1 MTGNPQ
7 DPIREVPVTEI
18 IPPGSFSAPAR
29 HLPSPLSDHEHRLP
43 ASVIT
48 LPSRRKRSRLPW
60 LIGIVALL
68 AIIGAGTWYWW
79 TAGTPP
85 VHYKTALVDRGP
97 ITAIVTATGTVNPV
111 VSVQVGSQI
120 SGKITQLMA
129 DFNSVVAKGQ
139 VLAMI
144 DQQPFQA
151 KVSQARAALKSGRG
165 NLAKA
170 KNMAAQRKRERDRMA
185 TLRQQAFVS
194 QADLDLAETNY
205 RDAQAQV
212 EVAQAQV
219 DQAVATLASAELDL
233 GYTTIYSP
241 VNGIVVS
248 RNVDV
253 GQTVAASFQTPT
265 LFVIAQDLTQM
276 QVNANVSESDIG
288 GVAEGKS
295 ANFRVD
301 AYPKQFFEGTV
312 TQVRNAPIS
321 IQNVVTYDVVI
332 TVDNRE
338 LKLKPGMTA
347 NVTIVTAKKENPLR
361 VPSGALRFRM
371 PAVPV
376 DRKITQVWVMD
387 QEKQVRQTVIA
398 TGIADS
404 LFTEIAEGTL
414 KEGDRVILGI
424 ETPEEQTQKKLP
436 PGFDGGPRMR

>member
-1 MTGNPQ
+1 MTP
-7 DPIREVPVTEI
+7 DSRDSTRHVPVT
-18 IPPGSFSAPAR
+18 
-29 HLPSPLSDHEHRLP
+29 
-43 ASVIT
+43 
-48 LPSRRKRSRLPW
+48 
-60 LIGIVALL
+60 GIVPSQSPRPPAHHSSGDGRIVTISPKTGRPQWKTSRGGWLTAIGGVILL
-68 AIIGAGTWYWW
+68 AAVGTWYWW
-79 TAGTPP
+79 FSGTPP
-85 VHYKTALVDRGP
+85 IHFKTALVDRGP

-111 VSVQVGSQI
+111 VSVQVGSQV

-129 DFNSVVAKGQ
+129 DFNSVVTKGQ
-139 VLAMI
+139 VLATI
-144 DQQPFQA
+144 DPQPFQA
-151 KVSQARAALKSGRG
+151 RVSQASASLKSGRG

-170 KNMAAQRKRERDRMA
+170 KNMANQRKLELDRMK
-185 TLRQQAFVS
+185 TLLRQQFVS
-194 QADLDLAETNY
+194 QADLDLAATNF

-241 VNGIVVS
+241 VNGSVVS

-265 LFVIAQDLTQM
+265 LFVIAQNLTQM
-276 QVNANVSESDIG
+276 QVDTNVSESDIG
-288 GVAEGKS
+288 GVAEGKPAS
-295 ANFRVD
+295 FRVD

-347 NVTIVTAKKENPLR
+347 NVTIVTAKKDNPLR
-361 VPSGALRFRM
+361 VPNGALRFRM
-371 PAVPV
+371 PGIPV
-376 DRKITQVWVMD
+376 DRKVTQVWVID
-387 QEKQVRQTVIA
+387 HEEQVHQTAIT

-404 LFTEIAEGTL
+404 LFTEITEGVL
-414 KEGDRVILGI
+414 KEGDPVILGI

-436 PGFDGGPRMR
+436 PGFEGGPRMR

>member
-7 DPIREVPVTEI
+7 DPIHEVPVTEI
-18 IPPGSFSAPAR
+18 LPPGSSSATA
-29 HLPSPLSDHEHRLP
+29 PSSSSPSSSHAHRLP
-43 ASVIT
+43 AS
-48 LPSRRKRSRLPW
+48 LPLLSSRRTGRRLSW
-60 LIGIVALL
+60 FISILTLL
-68 AIIGAGTWYWW
+68 AIVGIGAWYWW
-79 TAGTPP
+79 TAGAPP
-85 VHYKTALVDRGP
+85 VQYKTALVDRGP
-97 ITAIVTATGTVNPV
+97 ITSIVTATGTVNPV
-111 VSVQVGSQI
+111 VSVQVGSQV

-129 DFNSVVAKGQ
+129 DFNSVVTKGH
-139 VLAMI
+139 VLATI
-144 DQQPFQA
+144 DPQPFQA
-151 KVSQARAALKSGRG
+151 RVSQARASLKSGRG

-170 KNMAAQRKRERDRMA
+170 KNMVNQRKLELDRM
-185 TLRQQAFVS
+185 TTLLRQQFVS
-194 QADLDLAETNY
+194 QADLDLAATNF
-205 RDAQAQV
+205 RDAKAQV

-233 GYTTIYSP
+233 GYTMIYSP

-265 LFVIAQDLTQM
+265 LFVIAQNLTQM
-276 QVNANVSESDIG
+276 QVDTNVSESDIG
-288 GVAEGKS
+288 GVAEGKP

-301 AYPKQFFEGTV
+301 AYPKQFFEGAV

-347 NVTIVTAKKENPLR
+347 NVTIVTDKKDNPLR
-361 VPSGALRFRM
+361 VPNGALRFRM
-371 PAVPV
+371 PAVTV
-376 DRKITQVWVMD
+376 DRKVTQVWVMD
-387 QEKQVRQTVIA
+387 QGKQVRQMAVT

-404 LFTEIAEGTL
+404 LFTEVTEGTL
-414 KEGDRVILGI
+414 KEGDTVILGI
-424 ETPEEQTQKKLP
+424 ETPEEQAQKKLP

>member
-1 MTGNPQ
+1 MTSNPQ
-7 DPIREVPVTEI
+7 DPTREVPVTEI
-18 IPPGSFSAPAR
+18 IPPGSSSAPAR
-29 HLPSPLSDHEHRLP
+29 HSTSASSDHKHQFPASLPVLPSPRTGP
-43 ASVIT
+43 R
-48 LPSRRKRSRLPW
+48 PPW
-60 LIGIVALL
+60 LIGIVILL
-68 AIIGAGTWYWW
+68 TVIGAGTWYWW
-79 TAGTPP
+79 TAGIQP

-111 VSVQVGSQI
+111 VSVQVGSQV

-129 DFNSVVAKGQ
+129 DFNSVVTKGQ
-139 VLAMI
+139 VLATI
-144 DQQPFQA
+144 DPQPFQA
-151 KVSQARAALKSGRG
+151 RVSQARASLKSGHG

-170 KNMAAQRKRERDRMA
+170 KNMANQRKLELDRMK
-185 TLRQQAFVS
+185 TLLRQQFVS
-194 QADLDLAETNY
+194 QADLDLAATNF

-212 EVAQAQV
+212 EVAQAQM
-219 DQAVATLASAELDL
+219 DQAVATFSSAKLDL

-265 LFVIAQDLTQM
+265 LFVIAQNLTQM
-276 QVNANVSESDIG
+276 QVDANVSESDIG
-288 GVAEGKS
+288 GLAEGKP

-332 TVDNRE
+332 TVDNQD

-361 VPSGALRFRM
+361 VPNGALRFRM
-371 PAVPV
+371 PGVPV
-376 DRKITQVWVMD
+376 DRKVTQVWVMD
-387 QEKQVRQTVIA
+387 QAKQVRQTAIT

-404 LFTEIAEGTL
+404 LSTEIAEGVL
-414 KEGDRVILGI
+414 KEGDQVILGI
-424 ETPEEQTQKKLP
+424 ETPEEQAQKKLP
-436 PGFDGGPRMR
+436 PGFESGPRMR

>member
-1 MTGNPQ
+1 MTSHPQ
-7 DPIREVPVTEI
+7 DPIRQVPVTEI
-18 IPPGSFSAPAR
+18 IPHGSPSAPAR
-29 HLPSPLSDHEHRLP
+29 HSSSTSSDHEHRLP
-43 ASVIT
+43 AT
-48 LPSRRKRSRLPW
+48 LPLFPSPRPRPRLPW
-60 LIGIVALL
+60 LLGSVTLL
-68 AIIGAGTWYWW
+68 AIIATGAWYWW
-79 TAGTPP
+79 TARTPP

-111 VSVQVGSQI
+111 VSVQVGSQV

-129 DFNSVVAKGQ
+129 DFNSVVSKGQ

-151 KVSQARAALKSGRG
+151 RVGQARASLKSGRG

-170 KNMAAQRKRERDRMA
+170 KNMANQRKLELDRMA
-185 TLRQQAFVS
+185 ALRRQQFVS
-194 QADLDLAETNY
+194 QADLDLAATNF

-276 QVNANVSESDIG
+276 QVNANVSEADIG
-288 GVAEGKS
+288 GVTEGKQ

-347 NVTIVTAKKENPLR
+347 NVTIVTAKKEHPLR
-361 VPSGALRFRM
+361 VPNGALRFRM
-371 PAVPV
+371 PGVPV
-376 DRKITQVWVMD
+376 DRKVTQVWVMD
-387 QEKQVRQTVIA
+387 QAKQARQTVV
-398 TGIADS
+398 TTDIADS
-404 LFTEIAEGTL
+404 LFTEIAEGAL
-414 KEGDRVILGI
+414 KEGDTVILGI
-424 ETPEEQTQKKLP
+424 ETPEERAQKKLP

>member
-1 MTGNPQ
+1 MTSYPQ
-7 DPIREVPVTEI
+7 DPVREVPVTEI
-18 IPPGSFSAPAR
+18 IPHGSSSAPA
-29 HLPSPLSDHEHRLP
+29 HHSSSASSGYEHRLP
-43 ASVIT
+43 AS
-48 LPSRRKRSRLPW
+48 LPLPPSPRTRPRLPW
-60 LIGIVALL
+60 LIGIVTLL
-68 AIIGAGTWYWW
+68 AIIVAGTWYWW
-79 TAGTPP
+79 TAGPP
-85 VHYKTALVDRGP
+85 SVHYKTALVDRGP

-120 SGKITQLMA
+120 SGKITSLMV
-129 DFNSVVAKGQ
+129 DFNSVVTKGQ
-139 VLAMI
+139 VLATI

-151 KVSQARAALKSGRG
+151 RVSQARAALKSGRG

-170 KNMAAQRKRERDRMA
+170 ENMTNQRKLELDRM
-185 TLRQQAFVS
+185 TTLLRQQFVS
-194 QADLDLAETNY
+194 QADLDLAATNF

-212 EVAQAQV
+212 EVSQAQV
-219 DQAVATLASAELDL
+219 DQAAATLDSAELDL

-288 GVAEGKS
+288 GVAEGKAS
-295 ANFRVD
+295 NFRVD

-332 TVDNRE
+332 TVDNRA

-361 VPSGALRFRM
+361 IPNGALRFRM
-371 PAVPV
+371 PGLPV
-376 DRKITQVWVMD
+376 DRKLTQVWVMD
-387 QEKQVRQTVIA
+387 QEKQVRQVVTA
-398 TGIADS
+398 SGIADS
-404 LFTEIAEGTL
+404 LFTEITEGTL
-414 KEGDRVILGI
+414 KEGDQVILGI
-424 ETPEEQTQKKLP
+424 ETPEEQAQKKLP

>member
-1 MTGNPQ
+1 MTSNPQ

-18 IPPGSFSAPAR
+18 IPPGSSSAPT
-29 HLPSPLSDHEHRLP
+29 HHSPSALSDHEHRLP
-43 ASVIT
+43 AP
-48 LPSRRKRSRLPW
+48 LPLFASPRTGSRLPR
-60 LIGIVALL
+60 LLGSVTLL

-79 TAGTPP
+79 AAGTPP

-111 VSVQVGSQI
+111 VSVLVGSQV

-129 DFNSVVAKGQ
+129 DFNSVVTKGQ
-139 VLAMI
+139 ILATI

-151 KVSQARAALKSGRG
+151 RVSQASAALKSGRG

-170 KNMAAQRKRERDRMA
+170 KNMAHQRKLELDRMA
-185 TLRQQAFVS
+185 ALLRQQFVS
-194 QADLDLAETNY
+194 QSDLDLAATNF

-212 EVAQAQV
+212 DVAQAQV
-219 DQAVATLASAELDL
+219 DQAVATLDSANLDL
-233 GYTTIYSP
+233 GYTAIYSP

-248 RNVDV
+248 RNVDA

-288 GVAEGKS
+288 GVEEGKQ

-312 TQVRNAPIS
+312 TQVRNAPIN

-332 TVDNRE
+332 TVDNRA

-347 NVTIVTAKKENPLR
+347 NVTIVTAKKETPLR
-361 VPSGALRFRM
+361 VPNGALRFRM
-371 PAVPV
+371 PGVPV
-376 DRKITQVWVMD
+376 DRKVSQLWVMD
-387 QEKQVRQTVIA
+387 QNKQARQIVIA
-398 TGIADS
+398 TGIVDS
-404 LFTEIAEGTL
+404 LFTEIAEGIL

>member
-1 MTGNPQ
+1 MT
-7 DPIREVPVTEI
+7 
-18 IPPGSFSAPAR
+18 
-29 HLPSPLSDHEHRLP
+29 
-43 ASVIT
+43 
-48 LPSRRKRSRLPW
+48 
-60 LIGIVALL
+60 LL

-111 VSVQVGSQI
+111 VSVQVGSQV

-129 DFNSVVAKGQ
+129 DFNSVVTKGQ
-139 VLAMI
+139 VLATI

-151 KVSQARAALKSGRG
+151 RVSQARAALKSGRG

-170 KNMAAQRKRERDRMA
+170 KNMANQRKLELDRMA
-185 TLRQQAFVS
+185 TLLRQQFVS
-194 QADLDLAETNY
+194 QADLDLAATNF

-276 QVNANVSESDIG
+276 QVDANVSESDIG
-288 GVAEGKS
+288 GVAEGKPS
-295 ANFRVD
+295 NFRVD

-332 TVDNRE
+332 HGGQSRPQAQTRDDGERDDRDGQERKSSARTEWGLALPDAGGPGGPQDHAGVGDGSGEAGAPDGDHHRHRRLPLHRNRR
-338 LKLKPGMTA
+338 G
-347 NVTIVTAKKENPLR
+347 
-361 VPSGALRFRM
+361 
-371 PAVPV
+371 
-376 DRKITQVWVMD
+376 D
-387 QEKQVRQTVIA
+387 
-398 TGIADS
+398 
-404 LFTEIAEGTL
+404 AEG
-414 KEGDRVILGI
+414 R
-424 ETPEEQTQKKLP
+424 
-436 PGFDGGPRMR
+436 RHR

>member
-1 MTGNPQ
+1 MTP
-7 DPIREVPVTEI
+7 DSRDSTRHVPVT
-18 IPPGSFSAPAR
+18 
-29 HLPSPLSDHEHRLP
+29 
-43 ASVIT
+43 
-48 LPSRRKRSRLPW
+48 
-60 LIGIVALL
+60 GIVPSQSPRPPVHHSSGDGRIVTISPETGRPQWKTPRRGRLTAIGGVILL
-68 AIIGAGTWYWW
+68 AAVGTWYWW
-79 TAGTPP
+79 FSGTPP
-85 VHYKTALVDRGP
+85 IHYKTALVDRGP

-111 VSVQVGSQI
+111 VSVQVGSQV

-129 DFNSVVAKGQ
+129 DFNSVVMKGQ
-139 VLAMI
+139 VLATI
-144 DQQPFQA
+144 DPQPFQA
-151 KVSQARAALKSGRG
+151 RVSQASASLKSGRG

-170 KNMAAQRKRERDRMA
+170 KNMANQRKLELDRMK
-185 TLRQQAFVS
+185 TLLRQQFVS
-194 QADLDLAETNY
+194 QADLDLAATNF

-241 VNGIVVS
+241 VNGSVVS

-265 LFVIAQDLTQM
+265 LFVIAQNLTQM
-276 QVNANVSESDIG
+276 QVDTNVSESDIG
-288 GVAEGKS
+288 GVAEGKP

-347 NVTIVTAKKENPLR
+347 NVAIVTAKKENPLR
-361 VPSGALRFRM
+361 VPNGALRFRM
-371 PAVPV
+371 PGIPV
-376 DRKITQVWVMD
+376 DRKVTQVWVMD
-387 QEKQVRQTVIA
+387 QEKQARQTGVT

-404 LFTEIAEGTL
+404 LFTEITEGVL
-414 KEGDRVILGI
+414 KEGDPVILGI
-424 ETPEEQTQKKLP
+424 ETPEEQAQKKLP
-436 PGFDGGPRMR
+436 PGFEGGPRIR